1 MQSPGNMDNVYIC
14 VCNKQLSE
22 YKDGEF
28 CPATM
33 SCIRTIPFSDVTEV
47 GGGGT

>member
-1 MQSPGNMDNVYIC
+1 MSIF
-14 VCNKQLSE
+14 VCAINSYQNTK
-22 YKDGEF
+22 KDGEF

-33 SCIRTIPFSDVTEV
+33 SCIRTIPFSDVTEG